1 MLRCTN
7 TNTNTAYSAFKQ
19 PAELFGRPS
28 IRTAT
33 ELSVERSGVAVAME
47 ASHRSNI
54 DKHAYTLRRDHTCK
68 MTNVM
73 WLTHNHAEDV
83 TAYCELASMDVFLVV
98 M

>member
-7 TNTNTAYSAFKQ
+7 TNTTKTAYSAFKQ
-19 PAELFGRPS
+19 PAEPFGRPS
-28 IRTAT
+28 RPTAT
-33 ELSVERSGVAVAME
+33 ELSVERSGKD
-47 ASHRSNI
+47 I
-54 DKHAYTLRRDHTCK
+54 DKHANTLRRDHTCE

-83 TAYCELASMDVFLVV
+83 TAYCELALMDVFLVV